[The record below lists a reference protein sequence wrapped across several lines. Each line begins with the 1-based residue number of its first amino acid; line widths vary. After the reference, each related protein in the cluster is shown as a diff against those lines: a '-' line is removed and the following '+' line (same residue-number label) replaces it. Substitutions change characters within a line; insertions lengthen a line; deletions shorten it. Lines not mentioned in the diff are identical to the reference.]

1 VGARPRGDPRDFLAW
16 ALRDG
21 SWKQVSSHLG
31 HWELDSMDNDRTETN
46 DLAQAEP
53 DRVKRMDKLW
63 DSTVARVGVRPDL
76 KPIWDGVAR

>member
-1 VGARPRGDPRDFLAW
+1 
-16 ALRDG
+16 
-21 SWKQVSSHLG
+21 
-31 HWELDSMDNDRTETN
+31 MDNDRTETN